1 MKNSIV
7 MFLTGSILFI
17 EICSKNQKLFVE
29 TEIQNLDKFQC
40 VEFEGNFHRF
50 SLEIPFLC

>member
-1 MKNSIV
+1 